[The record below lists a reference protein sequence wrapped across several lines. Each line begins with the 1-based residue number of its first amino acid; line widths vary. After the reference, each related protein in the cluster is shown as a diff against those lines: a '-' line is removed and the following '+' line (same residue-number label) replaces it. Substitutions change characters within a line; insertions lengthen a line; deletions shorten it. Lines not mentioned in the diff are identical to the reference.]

1 MGRLIV
7 LGLHFFV
14 LIKLRSTCRLTPE
27 LITRCLIKGL
37 QWVRKKKKKRAQIG
51 EKWVRIGQKWHS
63 VGKNG
68 LKVKQKW
75 LRLAQNGR
83 KRAPNGRNDRKI
95 GSRMHSPSFLQ
106 LAMSSGM
113 SL

>member
-37 QWVRKKKKKRAQIG
+37 QWVRK
-51 EKWVRIGQKWHS
+51 
-63 VGKNG
+63 
-68 LKVKQKW
+68 VK
-75 LRLAQNGR
+75 G